1 MDDRPPGTDD
11 APPGT
16 SKPAR
21 ASAIDFFDAAPPGA
35 APSAPAPSA
44 PAPSAPAPADQAAPT
59 AVPPPPPPP
68 PEEPALPPGWTAHP
82 DATTGATYYWNAGTG
97 ATSWDVPT
105 ESSNNGSN
113 PSHAAF
119 LAKQAKTPSSAYIQ
133 TILGDAPTTG
143 RTDWVKHTDVNSGVP
158 YFSNTKTNA
167 TTWDPPAEGFVDAT
181 TTAVSQAAPDPYAAS
196 ATFNRA
202 TGRFEYAN
210 GGNYWDAKGIP
221 QDREGRMMSHYFD
234 LDSLEAN
241 RAEAAAK
248 KQKLKHKKYDWRKYK
263 AAKKKEKVKRQVQ
276 KLLED

>member
-21 ASAIDFFDAAPPGA
+21 ASAIDFFDAAP
-35 APSAPAPSA
+35 APSA

-68 PEEPALPPGWTAHP
+68 PPPAEPALPPGWTAHA
-82 DATTGATYYWNAGTG
+82 DEKTGATYYWNAGTG

-105 ESSNNGSN
+105 ESSTNGSN

-119 LAKQAKTPSSAYIQ
+119 LAKQTKTPSSAYIQ
-133 TILGDAPTTG
+133 TLLGDAPTTG
-143 RTDWVKHTDVNSGVP
+143 RTDWVKHTDINSGVP

-181 TTAVSQAAPDPYAAS
+181 TTAVSQAAADPYAAS

-234 LDSLEAN
+234 LDSLEQN

>member
-1 MDDRPPGTDD
+1 M
-11 APPGT
+11 
-16 SKPAR
+16 
-21 ASAIDFFDAAPPGA
+21 
-35 APSAPAPSA
+35 
-44 PAPSAPAPADQAAPT
+44 
-59 AVPPPPPPP
+59 
-68 PEEPALPPGWTAHP
+68 
-82 DATTGATYYWNAGTG
+82 
-97 ATSWDVPT
+97 
-105 ESSNNGSN
+105 
-113 PSHAAF
+113 
-119 LAKQAKTPSSAYIQ
+119 
-133 TILGDAPTTG
+133 
-143 RTDWVKHTDVNSGVP
+143 NSGVP

-234 LDSLEAN
+234 LDSLEQN

-276 KLLED
+276 KQVTRSRRSAGAAGADRTERGSPGSSYPPRRRRPPSYTKPGGGGSRRRQVQVARAARTSVVDVMARRLSQTLLPLLHDF

>member
-16 SKPAR
+16 GKPAR

-35 APSAPAPSA
+35 APNAPAPSA
-44 PAPSAPAPADQAAPT
+44 LAPADQAAPT
-59 AVPPPPPPP
+59 IPPPPPPP
-68 PEEPALPPGWTAHP
+68 PPEPALPPGWTAHP
-82 DATTGATYYWNAGTG
+82 DQKTGATYYWHAATG

-105 ESSNNGSN
+105 ESSSN
-113 PSHAAF
+113 PSHEAWKE
-119 LAKQAKTPSSAYIQ
+119 KQTKTPSSAYIQ
-133 TILGDAPTTG
+133 TLLGDAPTTG
-143 RTDWVKHTDVNSGVP
+143 RTDWVKHTDVSSGVP

-167 TTWDPPAEGFVDAT
+167 TSWDPPPEGFVDAT
-181 TTAVSQAAPDPYAAS
+181 TTAVSQTAADPYAAS

-210 GGNYWDAKGIP
+210 GGNHWDSKGIP
-221 QDREGRMMSHYFD
+221 QDREGRMMAHYFD
-234 LDSLEAN
+234 LDSLAAN

>member
-1 MDDRPPGTDD
+1 MSC
-11 APPGT
+11 A
-16 SKPAR
+16 
-21 ASAIDFFDAAPPGA
+21 
-35 APSAPAPSA
+35 
-44 PAPSAPAPADQAAPT
+44 
-59 AVPPPPPPP
+59 
-68 PEEPALPPGWTAHP
+68 EPALPPGWTAHP

-133 TILGDAPTTG
+133 TLLGDAPTTG
-143 RTDWVKHTDVNSGVP
+143 RTEWVKHTDVNSGVP

>member
-16 SKPAR
+16 GKPAR

-44 PAPSAPAPADQAAPT
+44 LAPADQAAPT
-59 AVPPPPPPP
+59 IPPPPPPP
-68 PEEPALPPGWTAHP
+68 PPEPALPPGWTAHP
-82 DATTGATYYWNAGTG
+82 DQKTGATYYWHAATG

-133 TILGDAPTTG
+133 TLLGDAPTTG

>member
-16 SKPAR
+16 GKPAR

-35 APSAPAPSA
+35 APPGAAPPAAAPS
-44 PAPSAPAPADQAAPT
+44 APADQAAPT
-59 AVPPPPPPP
+59 IPPPPPPP
-68 PEEPALPPGWTAHP
+68 QPELPPGWTAHA
-82 DATTGATYYWNAGTG
+82 DVKTGATYYWHAATG

-105 ESSNNGSN
+105 ESSN
-113 PSHAAF
+113 PSHEAWKE
-119 LAKQAKTPSSAYIQ
+119 KQTKTPSSAYIQ
-133 TILGDAPTTG
+133 TLLGDAPTTG
-143 RTDWVKHTDVNSGVP
+143 RTDWVKHTDINSGVP
-158 YFSNTKTNA
+158 YFSNTKTNE
-167 TTWDPPAEGFVDAT
+167 TSWDPPPEGFVDAT
-181 TTAVSQAAPDPYAAS
+181 TTAVSQAAADPYAAS

-210 GGNYWDAKGIP
+210 GGNHWDSKGIP
-221 QDREGRMMSHYFD
+221 QDREGRMMAHYFD
-234 LDSLEAN
+234 LDSLAAN